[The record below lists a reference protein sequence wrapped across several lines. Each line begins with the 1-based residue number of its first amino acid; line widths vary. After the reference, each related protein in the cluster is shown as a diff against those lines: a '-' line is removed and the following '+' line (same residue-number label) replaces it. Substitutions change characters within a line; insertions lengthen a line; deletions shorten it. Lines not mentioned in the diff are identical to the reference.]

1 MSGKQSKRKRKN
13 QAEQSKPR
21 LDAVYGTASGDLS
34 FLTITFD
41 ESGRLTIPELDPGS
55 IQRRIT
61 YERDGKREKVV
72 YAAPAEDFTQ
82 DKSQWGELVQ
92 RFDYLMAVDTNTLKE
107 LPNGIRVSVCT
118 VFGFSNAIAR
128 LGPKDHSKHVES
140 YLICDTNT
148 DFTISHEPIGWHL
161 AVTRSVVPFLQGGKS
176 VGLITDHDLGGI
188 ADYNSGRSPYFADFT
203 LPDSIAFLY
212 ASSDK
217 TDNFA
222 NTLIR
227 ECDRGATK
235 ILEKVK
241 DRTIRSFLH
250 AGDPIELGS
259 ALCFRVRVEPTP
271 KETPP

>member
-21 LDAVYGTASGDLS
+21 LDAVYGSTSGNVS
-34 FLTITFD
+34 FLTITMD
-41 ESGRLTIPELDPGS
+41 ENGRLTIPELDPGS

-61 YERDGKREKVV
+61 YEREGKREKVV

-82 DKSQWGELVQ
+82 DKSQWGEVVQ

-107 LPNGIRVSVCT
+107 LPSGIRVSVCT
-118 VFGFSNAIAR
+118 VFGFSNPIAR
-128 LGPKDHSKHVES
+128 LGRDDHSKHVES

-148 DFTISHEPIGWHL
+148 DFAISHEPIGWHL
-161 AVTRSVVPFLQGGKS
+161 AVTRSAVPFLQGGKS

-188 ADYNSGRSPYFADFT
+188 ADYNSGRLPYFGEFV
-203 LPDSIAFLY
+203 LPDSIDLLY

-222 NTLIR
+222 NILIR

-271 KETPP
+271 KET

>member
-21 LDAVYGTASGDLS
+21 LDAVYGNTSGDVS

-41 ESGRLTIPELDPGS
+41 ENGRLTIPELDPGS

-61 YERDGKREKVV
+61 YEREGKREKVV

-82 DKSQWGELVQ
+82 DKSQWGEVVR

-118 VFGFSNAIAR
+118 VFGFSNAIAL
-128 LGPKDHSKHVES
+128 LGKNDHSKHLES

-148 DFTISHEPIGWHL
+148 DFAISHEPIGWHL
-161 AVTRSVVPFLQGGKS
+161 AVTRSAMSFIQGGKR

-188 ADYNSGRSPYFADFT
+188 ADYNSGRSPYFSDFV
-203 LPDSIAFLY
+203 LPDTIALLY

-222 NTLIR
+222 NILIR

-241 DRTIRSFLH
+241 DRTICSFLH
-250 AGDPIELGS
+250 EGELIELGS

-271 KETPP
+271 KATPR